1 MSKRKFIVFVV
12 LYMLIF
18 VNCRGKETMRLF
30 MSHDQK
36 NLEIADKIITYLD
49 LKDEDGL
56 YSLFSEQVIEE
67 DEALKDEILALF
79 SSYHGS
85 VVKYEEWAI
94 GVETKIEKGD
104 KLSQYYSR
112 FLVWIGET
120 EYMLHYIYSAG
131 CQISHLADFNEVT
144 SILKDIGFKY
154 GEGKDAWVKGDNIKI
169 VIKAPPIVEN

>member
-1 MSKRKFIVFVV
+1 MSKSKFIVFVV

-18 VNCRGKETMRLF
+18 MNCQGKETMRLF
-30 MSHDQK
+30 TSHDQK

-120 EYMLHYIYSAG
+120 EYMLHYIY
-131 CQISHLADFNEVT
+131 
-144 SILKDIGFKY
+144 
-154 GEGKDAWVKGDNIKI
+154 
-169 VIKAPPIVEN
+169 IVENSFNRETEGVRTIKFIRKEDEEKYFCYWDQLKAGVFIPE

>member
-1 MSKRKFIVFVV
+1 MSKPKFIVFVV

-79 SSYHGS
+79 SSYPGS
-85 VVKYEEWAI
+85 VVKYEKRAI
-94 GVETKIEKGD
+94 GVETKI
-104 KLSQYYSR
+104 
-112 FLVWIGET
+112 
-120 EYMLHYIYSAG
+120 
-131 CQISHLADFNEVT
+131 
-144 SILKDIGFKY
+144 
-154 GEGKDAWVKGDNIKI
+154 GK
-169 VIKAPPIVEN
+169 